1 MPAFLIADIRV
12 INRDKYEEYRVKF
25 RACVKRHRGFFLA
38 AGQEPQVVQ
47 GGWHPPRMLVVEFA
61 HRADAAAMLAS
72 DEYRALED
80 QRGNCAMFDIIT
92 VDGIAASR
100 HVGRE
105 AAPVLAI
112 ADTRIVNRPAFEEF
126 SRSIDQ
132 AVRAI
137 GNLRNHLNGAPG
149 TKIVVVALGHG
160 IEFLVEGAKDAQGRP
175 FDAPVAALASMGVEF
190 RVCHNSLMAFK
201 VPEDKL
207 LLEAKVVPARVVEIT
222 RLQQEEGFA
231 YLKP

>member
-1 MPAFLIADIRV
+1 MRRSFFRV
-12 INRDKYEEYRVKF
+12 T
-25 RACVKRHRGFFLA
+25 AALA
-38 AGQEPQVVQ
+38 ALGVA
-47 GGWHPPRMLVVEFA
+47 GK
-61 HRADAAAMLAS
+61 AAAQTAP
-72 DEYRALED
+72 RAGGAGARYKVVYQLSE
-80 QRGNCAMFDIIT
+80 G
-92 VDGIAASR
+92 
-100 HVGRE
+100 
-105 AAPVLAI
+105 
-112 ADTRIVNRPAFEEF
+112 
-126 SRSIDQ
+126 IDQ

-137 GNLRNHLNGAPG
+137 GNLRNHLNGAAG

-207 LLEAKVVPARVVEIT
+207 LLEAKVVPAGVVEIT
-222 RLQQEEGFA
+222 RLQQEEGFV